1 MQLTVLDGR
10 TLNPGDNPWTQIENL
25 GRLQVFDRTETGQ
38 ILDHMGDSAI
48 AITNKVPFDA
58 ATIDALP
65 QLKMIA
71 VTATGYNVIDTAHAR
86 RKGITVSNV
95 PAYSTDSVAQHV
107 FAMLLSFLHAPQRH
121 HDAVIDGQWQREKD
135 FSFSLRTLTELKGKT
150 LGVIG
155 LGKIGR
161 ATANVAA
168 AFGMKIIAHSRTE
181 TNPLQ
186 TMGFRWVS
194 QDELFAQSDVISIH
208 CPQTEDNAQFVDE
221 RLLALMKPSGIL
233 INTAR
238 GGLINE
244 PHLAAALNT
253 GQLAAALL
261 DVTSTEPIHPANP
274 LLNAKNCLI
283 TPHIAWATLEARC
296 RAMAIT
302 HENIKAFLD
311 NSPVNVV
318 G

>member
-10 TLNPGDNPWTQIENL
+10 TLNPGDNPWTLIETL
-25 GRLQVFDRTETGQ
+25 GRLQVFDRTETQ
-38 ILDHMGDSAI
+38 EVLDHMGDSSI
-48 AITNKVPFDA
+48 AITNKFPFDA

-65 QLKMIA
+65 RMKMIA

-121 HDAVIDGQWQREKD
+121 HDAVISGQWQLAKD
-135 FSFSLRTLTELKGKT
+135 FSFSLRSLTELKGKT

-161 ATANVAA
+161 ATATVAA
-168 AFGMKIIAHSRTE
+168 AFGMKVIAHSRTE
-181 TNPLQ
+181 TNPLE
-186 TMGFRWVS
+186 TMDFRWVS
-194 QDELFAQSDVISIH
+194 QDELFSQSDVISIH

-244 PHLAAALNT
+244 SHLAVALEA
-253 GQLAAALL
+253 GQLAGALL
-261 DVTSTEPIHPANP
+261 DVTSTEPIHSDNP
-274 LLNAKNCLI
+274 LLGAKNCMI
-283 TPHIAWATLEARC
+283 TPHIAWATLEARR

-302 HENIKAFLD
+302 YENIKAFLD
-311 NSPVNVV
+311 GSPVNVV
-318 G
+318 S